1 MAAKKDVPGALLIN
15 AIYREIGERG
25 LTQKDAASLLGI
37 SKPYLTALL
46 TGTRPLD
53 GLGKDKVSAI
63 ARFLNVPAMQVRVM
77 AETFPVEDFF
87 SETSLGEEL
96 DRMHERMLA
105 DNIWCTHAPHESA
118 WKQMPLE
125 QKRLV
130 GLLYEKV
137 MHEEFLTKASPL
149 QFERQT

>member
-15 AIYREIGERG
+15 AIYREMSKRS
-25 LTQKDAASLLGI
+25 LTQKDTASLLGI
-37 SKPYLTALL
+37 SKAYLTALL
-46 TGTRPLD
+46 SGTRPLD
-53 GLGKDKVSAI
+53 GLNNEKVKAL
-63 ARFLNVPAMQVRVM
+63 ARFIGVPAMQVRVM
-77 AETFPVEDFF
+77 AETYAVEDFF
-87 SETSLGEEL
+87 SETSLGAEL

-105 DNIWCTHAPHESA
+105 DNIWCTHAPHELA

-137 MHEEFLTKASPL
+137 RHEDFLTKASPL
-149 QFERQT
+149 RIERQT